1 MKSNELRIGNMV
13 MISEVKCKV
22 IGIEG
27 CKNIKNGFSVFDTV
41 RLSGDGINS
50 QQQIYCQG
58 VSPIALT
65 EEILLKCGFIKY
77 SHEPGFGLDGEK
89 TEKCDQYS
97 LLKLCIMDW
106 GYGFVLSN
114 SFSFD
119 LRVELKS
126 LHQLQNLFYAL
137 TQTELEIKL

>member
-65 EEILLKCGFIKY
+65 EEILLKCGFNKIYVTDPQLENSQSKWY
-77 SHEPGFGLDGEK
+77 IDDLEIFKFEDNHEYLF
-89 TEKCDQYS
+89 
-97 LLKLCIMDW
+97 
-106 GYGFVLSN
+106 
-114 SFSFD
+114 FSFGQD
-119 LRVELKS
+119 FKIIY
-126 LHQLQNLFYAL
+126 LHQLQNLYFEL
-137 TQTELEIKL
+137 TGKELEIKL